1 MKKKTFLFLALGLA
15 ATLQAQN
22 TPVAASTTAPADSS
36 APAVAATANDSLAA
50 TPVAADSSTAKA
62 VVADSA
68 VAAPVAAQDSAVAPV
83 DTAKVAEAPVADT
96 ASVAKADSVVA
107 QAPVTA
113 QDSAVA
119 PADTAK
125 VAEAPVDS
133 VIAKGEP
140 SSTTAAPAD
149 SNVAA
154 APLPTKDSAKVEVA
168 KAPANKLGDIVHGNA
183 YNSVGNEAAAATIGS
198 NLSSPHKMHGS
209 KLVYFDPLAEQGVI
223 AFGNDWTYFLSFS
236 NENQLGLLTAG
247 MAFGKFG
254 FSIDYS
260 MSKAWRYTDHADGT
274 SETEKFTAPGTLIG
288 ATVSTNLGSF
298 DVVLSGHY
306 QTPYGNSLL
315 SLPNSEQE
323 HEAWAA
329 DGYLGLSYS
338 GDLIYW
344 TFGVGGM
351 RNDSKFKS
359 SISEIKVVDGKN
371 YLATTK
377 TSISDTLSNI
387 EVVPEFSIGAA
398 ALSSENAN
406 VYLGLNAS
414 GSIVLYDEI
423 EGLNDK
429 HYDAYL
435 LLSPNILGEVQLSK
449 YFMAFGGASFNW
461 VAAEYTTRELNNE
474 KNEIIATVTNST
486 TVNLGARF
494 EYGRAALELAFEK
507 TFLENPFGAFSSTDG
522 IVSSLGAFINF

>member
-22 TPVAASTTAPADSS
+22 APVAASTTAPADSS

-68 VAAPVAAQDSAVAPV
+68 VAAPVATQDSAVAPV
-83 DTAKVAEAPVADT
+83 
-96 ASVAKADSVVA
+96 
-107 QAPVTA
+107 
-113 QDSAVA
+113 
-119 PADTAK
+119 DTAK

-168 KAPANKLGDIVHGNA
+168 KVPANKLGDIVHGNA

-198 NLSSPHKMHGS
+198 NLSSPHKMHGT
-209 KLVYFDPLAEQGVI
+209 KIVYFDPLAEQGVI

-414 GSIVLYDEI
+414 GSIVMYDEI